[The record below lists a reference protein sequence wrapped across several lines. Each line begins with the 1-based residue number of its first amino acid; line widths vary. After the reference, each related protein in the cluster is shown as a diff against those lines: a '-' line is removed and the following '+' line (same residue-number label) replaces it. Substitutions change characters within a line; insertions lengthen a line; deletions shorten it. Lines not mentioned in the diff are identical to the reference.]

1 MNPEHIAHSSSLLSR
16 DISLCL
22 QCLHFLHLTKS
33 MCRKL
38 SFSFSFSFKRTFL
51 GQSLSITVLLISRGS
66 FPFQDFCCL
75 LPFRFCDRHFG
86 KWANVVQ
93 VLRSSR
99 LYSVSETSD
108 FYSVPTGSNH
118 CFMKESLRNVGFY
131 SVSTGSNHCF
141 MIKSLRN
148 VGFCSVSTGSNHC
161 FMIKSLRNV
170 GFYSL
175 SNDTD
180 QSMMTRRERERV

>member
-1 MNPEHIAHSSSLLSR
+1 
-16 DISLCL
+16 
-22 QCLHFLHLTKS
+22 
-33 MCRKL
+33 
-38 SFSFSFSFKRTFL
+38 
-51 GQSLSITVLLISRGS
+51 
-66 FPFQDFCCL
+66 
-75 LPFRFCDRHFG
+75 
-86 KWANVVQ
+86 
-93 VLRSSR
+93 
-99 LYSVSETSD
+99 
-108 FYSVPTGSNH
+108 
-118 CFMKESLRNVGFY
+118 MKESLRNVGFY

-180 QSMMTRRERERV
+180 QSMMTRRERERVSETSDPPPHIDAPDSPRWFHHKSNYSVSKKRDHT